1 MSLIR
6 PRQIVGTGNSRSV
19 SYNDFMNAYNAAQ
32 RAYRFG
38 RQAYDVANN
47 VYRRYRNN
55 VESNR
60 PRDES
65 RRRRPGPPG
74 PVGGRIKIVGE
85 KGTSRAVT
93 VKTGKK
99 KKQKKPYVKVP
110 KTLRKQINTV
120 ISDKEIKGTYH
131 TNSFAVLGLPPS
143 NEQGV
148 IPANDNFYGA
158 QNVFSSFSALHYL
171 HAASVL
177 WAEIQDTQPLSTLE
191 GCIGVTNGPGD
202 DIMIPPD
209 ALSSHACTA
218 RIRVINSWE
227 KYLLKNNSPRQVT
240 VTIYE
245 CIPKKAIFENNTG
258 FTTGNLTITGQ
269 PLYHSNPVQ
278 HWVSA
283 LASEHKATGNKS
295 NIAASM
301 LHLDPRS
308 CKTFKALYNVEA
320 TNIVLEPGQTY
331 NHFVQGPKNMM
342 MDFSKFYSTPVGTN
356 EGSLQPVRTFSKCL
370 MFVLKVD
377 LVTQGNNNAGRL
389 ASVQS
394 ETVADVI
401 CVEKQFHCKLAC
413 PETVGAKI
421 DNLIGGTK
429 NIDMHRKY
437 PKYFYRTIT
446 TSGTG
451 APMRVDEQNPEDL

>member
-1 MSLIR
+1 MSLVR
-6 PRQIVGTGNSRSV
+6 ARQASQLAGRSV
-19 SYNDFMNAYNAAQ
+19 SYNDYRNAMNAFND
-32 RAYRFG
+32 AYRFG
-38 RQAYDVANN
+38 RDAYNTARRM
-47 VYRRYRNN
+47 YRTYRDRQ
-55 VESNR
+55 ESNR
-60 PRDES
+60 PRDEY
-65 RRRRPGPPG
+65 RRKRPAPG
-74 PVGGRIKIVGE
+74 GSSGGTMKIVGE

-99 KKQKKPYVKVP
+99 KKKSKPSVKVP

-120 ISDKEIKGTYH
+120 MNDKEIKGTYH
-131 TNSFAVLGLPPS
+131 TNSYAVLGLPPS

-177 WAEIQDTQPLSTLE
+177 WCELADTQPLSTIQ
-191 GCIGVTNGPGD
+191 GCIGVTDQSGVD
-202 DIMIPPD
+202 HMIPPD
-209 ALSSHACTA
+209 ALSSHSCTA

-240 VTIYE
+240 ITIYE

-269 PLYHSNPVQ
+269 PNLQSNPVQ
-278 HWVSA
+278 HWINS
-283 LASEHKATGNKS
+283 LATEHKAAGNKS

-308 CKTFKALYNVEA
+308 CKTFKSLFTVEA

-342 MDFSKFYSTPVGTN
+342 LDYSKFYATPVGTN
-356 EGSLQPVRTFSKCL
+356 EGSLLPVRTFSKCL

-377 LVTQGNNNAGRL
+377 LVTQGNTNAGRL

-394 ETVADVI
+394 ETVGDVV
-401 CVEKQFHCKLAC
+401 CLEKQFHCKLAC

-421 DNLIGGTK
+421 DNAVPAVANFDL
-429 NIDMHRKY
+429 NRKY

-446 TSGTG
+446 TAGVG
-451 APMRVDEQNPEDL
+451 APLRVDEQNPEDI